1 MSVDIEKLSNDED
14 WSVRGT
20 IARRDDLSPS
30 LVEKL
35 AEDEHW
41 RVRRTISINYGTTQE
56 PKPQDLTM

>member
-1 MSVDIEKLSNDED
+1 MSVDLEKLANDKNAN
-14 WSVRGT
+14 VRYT

-35 AEDEHW
+35 ANDEHW